1 LNQMDRKTV
10 DVVSAKR
17 PEAPDNRGLCVPSGR
32 EGARHPKDVSRTA
45 SAGSLRHGSLTRR
58 NA

>member
-1 LNQMDRKTV
+1 MDRKTV